1 MCSEVYPEYRR
12 EDEANNPGI
21 KGILKA
27 GNSCSTPFNK
37 RKSMSIEQG
46 SHGLNHSTL
55 KRGSLLLPPEPLID
69 SPRFDRKS
77 LKLPSR
83 TEETNFPHDFSV
95 KSALKQVAAR
105 TPQFIR
111 RSFQAGLGSYSPR
124 GSEESIDSR
133 LQNQDSDTSNPPS
146 PRFRRYLRKI
156 YFINNLIY
164 SYFLKKMKR
173 YFYSILGRHSHK
185 VLQCLF
191 ISVLQRSWV
200 LPQKLNYSNTY
211 TFATLWC
218 NPVIFKMGSKRI
230 DRLKYL
236 RSTMLDCKDTEFW
249 KSELGAKAE
258 FLCVSLINFLEVNY
272 KI

>member
-1 MCSEVYPEYRR
+1 MRPQRSFDRIPKKLWNKRSLEGKTPKPFCSIEDDGMCSEVYPEYRR
-12 EDEANNPGI
+12 EDEANNQGI
-21 KGILKA
+21 KGILKV
-27 GNSCSTPFNK
+27 GNSCSSPFNK

-46 SHGLNHSTL
+46 SHGLNHSAL

-77 LKLPSR
+77 LKLPSS

-156 YFINNLIY
+156 YFINNLIC
-164 SYFLKKMKR
+164 SYFLQKIKR
-173 YFYSILGRHSHK
+173 YFYSILGRHSH
-185 VLQCLF
+185 
-191 ISVLQRSWV
+191 
-200 LPQKLNYSNTY
+200 
-211 TFATLWC
+211 
-218 NPVIFKMGSKRI
+218 
-230 DRLKYL
+230 
-236 RSTMLDCKDTEFW
+236 
-249 KSELGAKAE
+249 
-258 FLCVSLINFLEVNY
+258 
-272 KI
+272 